1 MSTICEF
8 KKRLYVYT
16 IKQNKDKMTNL
27 KTLSNAKGIQGE
39 IITIVTPLAKEIAQR
54 QLAFMQTIAQRNNQV
69 FTITEFAIE
78 SAELS
83 AVVDLFK
90 AVGRYLKTTDTL
102 VSMKAFSGT
111 TGVEI
116 TATIGRDGNEYKFNT
131 DGIWAGGYN
140 IQREHVRYI
149 VKTDLPKAGDKE
161 FAKQIIDAQ
170 KKMTKIERMQN
181 EIARM
186 KNQIA
191 KNNEAIERAT
201 AITDAQI
208 ANEIIEKDVDCAWYW
223 TAKYDESTNK
233 MSEAEYNE
241 MIDEAKQ
248 RTIDFWKK
256 HNIFWKV
263 ENNKM
268 LEKTIARE
276 EKKLQTLK

>member
-1 MSTICEF
+1 MEGHQKT
-8 KKRLYVYT
+8 T
-16 IKQNKDKMTNL
+16 KMTNL

-78 SAELS
+78 SAELG

-116 TATIGRDGNEYKFNT
+116 IATIGRDGNEYKFNT

-149 VKTDLPKAGDKE
+149 VKTDLPKDGDKE

-181 EIARM
+181 DLNDLN
-186 KNQIA
+186 KNLAKFESQIS
-191 KNNEAIERAT
+191 EALNT
-201 AITDAQI
+201 TDA
-208 ANEIIEKDVDCAWYW
+208 EIIAIQRENEDNDWYW
-223 TAKYDESTNK
+223 STSYDQIDKERL
-233 MSEAEYNE
+233 SEEQFNE
-241 MIDEAKQ
+241 MIQNGQKNVIKNWKTRHIEWPQNNIESIKKAIK
-248 RTIDFWKK
+248 RT
-256 HNIFWKV
+256 
-263 ENNKM
+263 EN
-268 LEKTIARE
+268 
-276 EKKLQTLK
+276 KLQTLK